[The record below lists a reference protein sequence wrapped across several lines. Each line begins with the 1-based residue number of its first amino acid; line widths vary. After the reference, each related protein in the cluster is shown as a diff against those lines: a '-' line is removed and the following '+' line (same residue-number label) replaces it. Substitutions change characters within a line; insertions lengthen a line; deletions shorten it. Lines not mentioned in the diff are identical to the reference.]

1 MANCKTYTNKIN
13 SIQIYFFKGVLG
25 IKGKKKKKK
34 IGDLKGKMSDW
45 PDTV

>member
-25 IKGKKKKKK
+25 IKGKKKKKNRRPK
-34 IGDLKGKMSDW
+34 RENVRLA
-45 PDTV
+45 

>member
-34 IGDLKGKMSDW
+34 
-45 PDTV
+45 